1 MSELLSKVAEL
12 LKAPE
17 ELVQRSAEAR
27 AEASGKSVDE
37 VLQSWA
43 GGEAIESSA
52 PAEAPVE
59 EAPVEEVVEEAPVE
73 EAPVEEAPVEEAP
86 VEEAPVEEVVEEA
99 PVEEVVE
106 EAPVEEAVPPTSV
119 KTVIKKV
126 AVVNKTMGIKLNAEA
141 SLPNW
146 LNLSFLVIP
155 LFILIGMINAS
166 STQECGVKGILDVD
180 RKSQQTVNCD
190 GSPFEGTGV
199 SSSTV
204 NYVAL
209 GQQIYSGAAACSG
222 CHGANGGGG
231 VGPAFIAGEL
241 YTTFPTCSDHAKWI
255 QLGSAGWQSEVGAT
269 YGAED
274 KVSIGGMPGFQ
285 GKLTE
290 DELYAVVVF
299 ERVVFGG
306 GQTEEVLTDCGLLEE
321 AEEETATEAISST
334 P

>member
-1 MSELLSKVAEL
+1 MSELLSKVAEI

-27 AEASGKSVDE
+27 AEASGKTVDE

-52 PAEAPVE
+52 PADTPAI
-59 EAPVEEVVEEAPVE
+59 
-73 EAPVEEAPVEEAP
+73 EEAP

-106 EAPVEEAVPPTSV
+106 EAPVTVAV
-119 KTVIKKV
+119 KTVVKKV
-126 AVVNKTMGIKLNAEA
+126 AVINKTMGIKLNADT
-141 SLPNW
+141 SLPSW
-146 LNLSFLVIP
+146 LNFSFLIIP
-155 LFILIGMINAS
+155 LFILIGMINTSAA
-166 STQECGVKGILDVD
+166 QECGEKGILNVD

-199 SSSTV
+199 ASSSTV

-209 GQQIYSGAAACSG
+209 GQQVYSGAAACAG

-231 VGPAFIAGEL
+231 VGPAFIGGEL

-255 QLGSAGWQSEVGAT
+255 QLGSAGWQSEVGPT

-306 GQTEEVLTDCGLLEE
+306 GQTEEVLADCGLLEE
-321 AEEETATEAISST
+321 TEEETTTEAVEST

>member
-1 MSELLSKVAEL
+1 MSELLSKVAEI

-43 GGEAIESSA
+43 AGKAIESS
-52 PAEAPVE
+52 PATET
-59 EAPVEEVVEEAPVE
+59 
-73 EAPVEEAPVEEAP
+73 PVEEAP

-99 PVEEVVE
+99 PVEKAPVEEVVE
-106 EAPVEEAVPPTSV
+106 EAPIEASV
-119 KTVIKKV
+119 KTVVKKV
-126 AVVNKTMGIKLNAEA
+126 SVINKTMGIKLNAET
-141 SLPNW
+141 SLPGW
-146 LNLSFLVIP
+146 LNLSFLIIP
-155 LFILIGMINAS
+155 LFILIGMINTSAA
-166 STQECGVKGILDVD
+166 QECGEKGILNVD

-199 SSSTV
+199 ASSNTV

-209 GQQIYSGAAACSG
+209 GQQVYSGAAACAG

-231 VGPAFIAGEL
+231 VGPAFIGGEL

-255 QLGSAGWQSEVGAT
+255 ELGSAGWQSEVGPT
-269 YGAED
+269 YGAEN

-290 DELYAVVVF
+290 DEIYAVVVF

-321 AEEETATEAISST
+321 EAEEEVTTEAVGST

>member
-59 EAPVEEVVEEAPVE
+59 EAPVEE
-73 EAPVEEAPVEEAP
+73 AP

-99 PVEEVVE
+99 PVEEVI
-106 EAPVEEAVPPTSV
+106 PPTSV

-209 GQQIYSGAAACSG
+209 GQQIYSGAAACAG

-306 GQTEEVLTDCGLLEE
+306 SQTEEVLTDCGLLEE
-321 AEEETATEAISST
+321 AEEETATEAISFT

>member
-1 MSELLSKVAEL
+1 MSELLSKVAEI

-43 GGEAIESSA
+43 GGEAIESS
-52 PAEAPVE
+52 PAAET
-59 EAPVEEVVEEAPVE
+59 
-73 EAPVEEAPVEEAP
+73 P

-106 EAPVEEAVPPTSV
+106 EAPVEEAPVETSV
-119 KTVIKKV
+119 KTVVKKV
-126 AVVNKTMGIKLNAEA
+126 SVINKTMGIKLNAET
-141 SLPNW
+141 SLPGW
-146 LNLSFLVIP
+146 LNLSFLIIP
-155 LFILIGMINAS
+155 LFILIGMINTSAA
-166 STQECGVKGILDVD
+166 QECGEKGILNVD

-199 SSSTV
+199 ASSNTV

-209 GQQIYSGAAACSG
+209 GQQVYSGAAACAG

-231 VGPAFIAGEL
+231 VGPAFIGGEL

-255 QLGSAGWQSEVGAT
+255 ELGSAGWQSEIGPT
-269 YGAED
+269 YGAEN

-306 GQTEEVLTDCGLLEE
+306 GQTEEVLADCGLLEE
-321 AEEETATEAISST
+321 EAEEDEAEEEVTTEAVGST

>member
-1 MSELLSKVAEL
+1 MSELLSKVAEI

-27 AEASGKSVDE
+27 AEASGKTVDE

-52 PAEAPVE
+52 PADTPTE
-59 EAPVEEVVEEAPVE
+59 EAPVEEVT
-73 EAPVEEAPVEEAP
+73 
-86 VEEAPVEEVVEEA
+86 EEAPVEEVTEEA
-99 PVEEVVE
+99 PVEEVTE
-106 EAPVEEAVPPTSV
+106 EAPVTVAV
-119 KTVIKKV
+119 KTVVKKV
-126 AVVNKTMGIKLNAEA
+126 AVINKTMGIKLNADT
-141 SLPNW
+141 SLPSW
-146 LNLSFLVIP
+146 LNFSFLIIP
-155 LFILIGMINAS
+155 LFILIGMINTSAA
-166 STQECGVKGILDVD
+166 QECGEKGILNID

-199 SSSTV
+199 ASSNTV
-204 NYVAL
+204 NYIAL
-209 GQQIYSGAAACSG
+209 GQQVYSGAAACAG

-231 VGPAFIAGEL
+231 VGPAFIGGEL

-255 QLGSAGWQSEVGAT
+255 QLGSAGWQSEVGPT

-306 GQTEEVLTDCGLLEE
+306 GQTEEVLSDCGLLEE
-321 AEEETATEAISST
+321 ESEEEATTEATGSNS
-334 P
+334 

>member
-1 MSELLSKVAEL
+1 MSELLSKVAEI

-43 GGEAIESSA
+43 GGEAIESS
-52 PAEAPVE
+52 PAAET
-59 EAPVEEVVEEAPVE
+59 
-73 EAPVEEAPVEEAP
+73 PVEEAP
-86 VEEAPVEEVVEEA
+86 VEEAPVEEVVEETPVEEA

-106 EAPVEEAVPPTSV
+106 EAPIEASV
-119 KTVIKKV
+119 KTVVKKV
-126 AVVNKTMGIKLNAEA
+126 SVINKTMGIKLNAET
-141 SLPNW
+141 SLPGW
-146 LNLSFLVIP
+146 LNLSFLIIP
-155 LFILIGMINAS
+155 LFILIGMINTSAA
-166 STQECGVKGILDVD
+166 QECGEKGILNVD

-199 SSSTV
+199 ASSNTV

-209 GQQIYSGAAACSG
+209 GQQVYSGAAACAG

-231 VGPAFIAGEL
+231 VGPAFIGGEL

-255 QLGSAGWQSEVGAT
+255 ELGSAGWQSEVGPT
-269 YGAED
+269 YGAEN

-290 DELYAVVVF
+290 DEIYAVVVF

-321 AEEETATEAISST
+321 EAEEEVTTEAVGST

>member
-1 MSELLSKVAEL
+1 MSELLSKVAEI

-43 GGEAIESSA
+43 GGEAIESS
-52 PAEAPVE
+52 PATET
-59 EAPVEEVVEEAPVE
+59 
-73 EAPVEEAPVEEAP
+73 PVEEAP
-86 VEEAPVEEVVEEA
+86 VEEAPVEEVVEESPVEKA

-106 EAPVEEAVPPTSV
+106 EAPVEASV
-119 KTVIKKV
+119 KTVVKKV
-126 AVVNKTMGIKLNAEA
+126 SVINKTMGIKLNAET
-141 SLPNW
+141 SLPSW
-146 LNLSFLVIP
+146 LNLSFLIIP
-155 LFILIGMINAS
+155 LFILIGMINTSAA
-166 STQECGVKGILDVD
+166 QECGEKGILNVD

-199 SSSTV
+199 ASSNTV
-204 NYVAL
+204 NYIAL
-209 GQQIYSGAAACSG
+209 GQQVYSGAAACAG

-231 VGPAFIAGEL
+231 VGPAFIGGEL

-255 QLGSAGWQSEVGAT
+255 ELGSAGWQSEVGPT
-269 YGAED
+269 YGAEN

-290 DELYAVVVF
+290 DEIYAVVVF

-321 AEEETATEAISST
+321 EAEEEVTTEAVGST

>member
-1 MSELLSKVAEL
+1 MSELLSKVAEI

-43 GGEAIESSA
+43 GGEAIESS
-52 PAEAPVE
+52 PAAENPIEETPVR
-59 EAPVEEVVEEAPVE
+59 EAPVEEV
-73 EAPVEEAPVEEAP
+73 

-106 EAPVEEAVPPTSV
+106 EAPVEANV
-119 KTVIKKV
+119 KTVVKKV
-126 AVVNKTMGIKLNAEA
+126 SVINKTMGIKLNAET
-141 SLPNW
+141 SLPGW
-146 LNLSFLVIP
+146 LNFSFLIIP
-155 LFILIGMINAS
+155 LFILIGMINTSAA
-166 STQECGVKGILDVD
+166 QECGEKGILNVD

-199 SSSTV
+199 ASSNTV

-209 GQQIYSGAAACSG
+209 GQQVYSGAAACAG

-231 VGPAFIAGEL
+231 VGPAFIGGEL

-255 QLGSAGWQSEVGAT
+255 ELGSAGWQSEVGPT
-269 YGAED
+269 YGAEN

-290 DELYAVVVF
+290 DEIYAVVVF

-321 AEEETATEAISST
+321 EVEEEVTTEAIGSNS
-334 P
+334 